1 MNNTIIPFPLDF
13 LNLPDTTT
21 PIPIN
26 DINVQILV
34 NSNQLVMLSTVLM
47 NKMNKMIQKDLKKTN
62 KEKIKNLKKFIK
74 QMKKDQKKDQKK
86 QIVIEI

>member
-1 MNNTIIPFPLDF
+1 MDNTIIPFPMDF
-13 LNLPDTTT
+13 LNLPDNTTVV
-21 PIPIN
+21 PIN
-26 DINVQILV
+26 DVTINIFVI
-34 NSNQLVMLSTVLM
+34 SNQPIMLSTVLM